1 MPFLPE
7 NYPAFK
13 PLVLKSLL
21 GSHEINNN
29 VSEKSDI
36 DDKGKRGDEG
46 SSCSSSKSPTPN
58 LCQKPKPKKRKINE
72 LKEYQEERD

>member
-36 DDKGKRGDEG
+36 DDKWKRGVKEVVVVPPDHTPLV
-46 SSCSSSKSPTPN
+46 CAKSQPPGRG
-58 LCQKPKPKKRKINE
+58 K
-72 LKEYQEERD
+72 